1 MDFITMLN
9 ASSSMP
15 KGFWENIIGWFQSF
29 IGNYGWT
36 IILFTICLKLV
47 LIPLDFWQKRT
58 TRINSQ
64 KQALL
69 QPEIAKIKQ
78 KYGNNEQMVN
88 QKTMEL
94 YKANNYN
101 VVGTCFGLLINL
113 VVTTVIFFTLFASL
127 NNVSYFKIKQE
138 YEVLESTYL
147 TSYKEETLNLSVYK
161 NEGLALNGEQWDID
175 FNKLSEEEKSSYENV
190 DNYKDVRSEEYAL
203 NKVIENSQKDVSL
216 KYGEIKESWL
226 WIKNIW
232 RPDTNASIFPKT
244 AKKFI
249 SLSNKKFEKQTGLS
263 DVNIDGVECT
273 EVQVDTDNDGVND
286 TTKYSFDYYYESLLQ
301 DKFAY
306 TKEQAVS
313 LFTEDYNLITAQLV
327 KDYNGFNGYFI
338 LIILAGVLTF
348 LSQFL
353 MNLGVKAKNKK
364 GEEVKVQNNNKV
376 MMVVLTAIMIYFT
389 WSYSAAFSLY
399 IIVNSLMSTLLGILI
414 NLILNKIDKIKENK
428 KQAPVVEYSRK
439 K

>member
-15 KGFWENIIGWFQSF
+15 KGFWENIIGWFQGF

-138 YEVLESTYL
+138 YEVLESTCL

-161 NEGLALNGEQWDID
+161 NEGLSLNGEQWVID
-175 FNKLSEEEKSSYENV
+175 FNELSAEEQSSYGNV
-190 DNYKDVRSEEYAL
+190 DNYKDVRSEKYAL

-232 RPDTNASIFPKT
+232 RPDTNASIFPISIERRF
-244 AKKFI
+244 FI
-249 SLSNKKFEKQTGLS
+249 
-263 DVNIDGVECT
+263 
-273 EVQVDTDNDGVND
+273 
-286 TTKYSFDYYYESLLQ
+286 
-301 DKFAY
+301 
-306 TKEQAVS
+306 
-313 LFTEDYNLITAQLV
+313 
-327 KDYNGFNGYFI
+327 
-338 LIILAGVLTF
+338 
-348 LSQFL
+348 
-353 MNLGVKAKNKK
+353 
-364 GEEVKVQNNNKV
+364 
-376 MMVVLTAIMIYFT
+376 
-389 WSYSAAFSLY
+389 
-399 IIVNSLMSTLLGILI
+399 
-414 NLILNKIDKIKENK
+414 
-428 KQAPVVEYSRK
+428 P
-439 K
+439 